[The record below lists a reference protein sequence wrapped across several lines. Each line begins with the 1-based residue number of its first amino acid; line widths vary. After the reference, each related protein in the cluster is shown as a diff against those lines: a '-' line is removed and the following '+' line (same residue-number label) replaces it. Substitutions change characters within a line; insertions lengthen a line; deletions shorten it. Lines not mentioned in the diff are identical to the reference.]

1 VRSRV
6 GFFGGSFDPIHLG
19 HLNIA
24 IELAER
30 HKLDEV
36 LVCPTSQSPFKKEK
50 PPIASKEHRR
60 AMVTAAIS
68 PLPNFTLLDFEL
80 QKSMPCYTI
89 DTIRQLIAI
98 DEQHKK
104 NKSYFLLLGEDA
116 IEHFHAWREV
126 EELVKLATPLIGSR
140 QNKGLLKDNLKYFDS
155 ARQSQIEAQRS
166 ERRSPSPIGKGEEE
180 ERFVAVAAS
189 QNALDYPL
197 AVPKSFPQKGLSPA
211 LLSAIE
217 KGLTQIPLMEI
228 SSTEIRNRLEKGL
241 YCGHL
246 LPAKVWDYIQQHE
259 LYEKKS

>member
-1 VRSRV
+1 MSKKV

-36 LVCPTSQSPFKKEK
+36 FVCPTSQSPFKKEK

-89 DTIRQLIAI
+89 DTIRELISI
-98 DEQHKK
+98 DQQHKK
-104 NKSYFLLLGEDA
+104 KNSYFLLLGEDA
-116 IEHFHAWREV
+116 VERFHEWREV

-140 QNKGLLKDNLKYFDS
+140 QTEAFQPKGTLS
-155 ARQSQIEAQRS
+155 
-166 ERRSPSPIGKGEEE
+166 
-180 ERFVAVAAS
+180 
-189 QNALDYPL
+189 
-197 AVPKSFPQKGLSPA
+197 SFIQ
-211 LLSAIE
+211 
-217 KGLTQIPLMEI
+217 KGLTQIPTMEI
-228 SSTEIRNRLEKGL
+228 SSTEIRDRLQKGL

-246 LPAKVWDYIQQHE
+246 LPAKVWDYIQQHQ
-259 LYEKKS
+259 LYIKT

>member
-1 VRSRV
+1 MVRSRV

-36 LVCPTSQSPFKKEK
+36 FVCPTSQSPFKKEK

-68 PLPNFTLLDFEL
+68 LLPTFTLLDFEL
-80 QKSMPCYTI
+80 QKSTPCYTI

-98 DEQHKK
+98 DQQHKK
-104 NKSYFLLLGEDA
+104 NKNYFLLLGEDA

-126 EELVKLATPLIGSR
+126 EELIKLATPLIGSR
-140 QNKGLLKDNLKYFDS
+140 QT
-155 ARQSQIEAQRS
+155 
-166 ERRSPSPIGKGEEE
+166 
-180 ERFVAVAAS
+180 
-189 QNALDYPL
+189 
-197 AVPKSFPQKGLSPA
+197 KSFPQKGA

-228 SSTEIRNRLEKGL
+228 SSTEIRDRLQKGL

-246 LPAKVWDYIQQHE
+246 LPAKVWDYIQQHQI
-259 LYEKKS
+259 YKRNEKKS

>member
-1 VRSRV
+1 MVRRRV

-30 HKLDEV
+30 HKLDDV
-36 LVCPTSQSPFKKEK
+36 FVCPTSQSPFKKEK

-68 PLPNFTLLDFEL
+68 LLPTFTLLDFEL
-80 QKSMPCYTI
+80 QKSTPCYTI
-89 DTIRQLIAI
+89 DTIRQLITI
-98 DEQHKK
+98 DQQHKK
-104 NKSYFLLLGEDA
+104 NKNYFLLLGEDA

-126 EELVKLATPLIGSR
+126 EELIKLATPLIGSR
-140 QNKGLLKDNLKYFDS
+140 QT
-155 ARQSQIEAQRS
+155 
-166 ERRSPSPIGKGEEE
+166 
-180 ERFVAVAAS
+180 
-189 QNALDYPL
+189 
-197 AVPKSFPQKGLSPA
+197 KSFPQKGLTSA

-228 SSTEIRNRLEKGL
+228 SSTEIRDRLQKGL

-246 LPAKVWDYIQQHE
+246 LPAKVWDYIQQHQ
-259 LYEKKS
+259 LYQKK

>member
-1 VRSRV
+1 LSKRV

-36 LVCPTSQSPFKKEK
+36 FVCPTSQSPFKKEK

-89 DTIRQLIAI
+89 DTIRELITI
-98 DEQHKK
+98 DQQHKK
-104 NKSYFLLLGEDA
+104 KKNYFLLLGEDA

-126 EELVKLATPLIGSR
+126 EELIKLATPLIGSR
-140 QNKGLLKDNLKYFDS
+140 QTESFQSKGLTS
-155 ARQSQIEAQRS
+155 A
-166 ERRSPSPIGKGEEE
+166 
-180 ERFVAVAAS
+180 
-189 QNALDYPL
+189 
-197 AVPKSFPQKGLSPA
+197 LS
-211 LLSAIE
+211 SSIE
-217 KGLTQIPLMEI
+217 KGLTQIPIMEI
-228 SSTEIRNRLEKGL
+228 SSTEIRDRFQKGL

-246 LPAKVWDYIQQHE
+246 LPAKVWDYIQQHQ
-259 LYEKKS
+259 LYQKK